1 MPVWI
6 SALNDEVLVSSRV
19 YRKERQKMEC
29 RPYLLRIG
37 YKWLNLSCHG
47 KKYIIF
53 ILVRYLRLVS
63 RDDPGVTHIESSVSI
78 YGDIQLTP
86 AV

>member
-1 MPVWI
+1 
-6 SALNDEVLVSSRV
+6 
-19 YRKERQKMEC
+19 MEC

-63 RDDPGVTHIESSVSI
+63 RDDPGVTNIESSVSI
-78 YGDIQLTP
+78 YGDIQLTHLKP
-86 AV
+86 AFRLATHSGVV